1 MAGWGTGQGLARERG
16 GGRWRARSGPLSCG
30 DPSWSRPELK
40 RNGAG
45 TDRGVSRTDLAPGA
59 AGPGP
64 GITVTPLSATAGG
77 LCWSER
83 LLTGVLTGLLAW
95 VALGPQR
102 LLAQVAAPVPAP
114 VPAPAPAAIS
124 PEAFAVLLR
133 SGDLDALDRACPP
146 LIEADDQERL
156 RKVQE
161 RLLAIH
167 PAPQP
172 LPVVLANADVMLRC
186 GAPLA
191 AMTVLN
197 RISPAVGAERVQW
210 LVLQW
215 RAANAAL
222 DHRRAALALERLAA
236 AQPALF
242 PQLGLPVLIREDGT
256 RVSRSA
262 QELLADHLHSRGLD
276 QAAGELLLAS
286 RLPGVAGAE
295 RLQQAVRLLPQ
306 LPLSER
312 EALLEEALEQAA
324 AAGAWGLVGEL
335 LDDQAALPSPRAR
348 ERRRKLSP
356 RIDDAYGEWLLNSQD
371 PAAVARR
378 RQLEQQLRS
387 PRAPGGHAASGQPAF
402 PPASSP
408 RPASPSAPSSP

>member
-1 MAGWGTGQGLARERG
+1 M
-16 GGRWRARSGPLSCG
+16 
-30 DPSWSRPELK
+30 
-40 RNGAG
+40 
-45 TDRGVSRTDLAPGA
+45 
-59 AGPGP
+59 
-64 GITVTPLSATAGG
+64 
-77 LCWSER
+77 
-83 LLTGVLTGLLAW
+83 TGLLTW

-102 LLAQVAAPVPAP
+102 LLAQPVTPAPAPAP
-114 VPAPAPAAIS
+114 VPAPAAVPAPVAIT
-124 PEAFAVLLR
+124 PEAFALLLR

-156 RKVQE
+156 RQVQG

-172 LPVVLANADVMLRC
+172 LPVVLANADVLLRC

-191 AMTVLN
+191 ALTVLN
-197 RISPAVGAERVQW
+197 RISPAVGAERIQW

-215 RAANAAL
+215 RAASAAL

-242 PQLGLPVLIREDGT
+242 PQLVLPVLIREDGT

-262 QELLADHLHSRGLD
+262 AELLADHLHSRGLD

-286 RLPGVAGAE
+286 RLPGVVGAE

-312 EALLEEALEQAA
+312 EGLLEEALEQAA

-387 PRAPGGHAASGQPAF
+387 PRAPGGHAFS
-402 PPASSP
+402 SSP
-408 RPASPSAPSSP
+408 PTPAPVPTSVPSPP